1 MNYWWILYLIDGF
14 LFVTLGIEVIYILIL
29 SIASLFNQHS
39 EITKAK
45 KQNRFIILIPAYKQ
59 DKVVMQTI
67 NSVLGQTYPQRLFDI
82 VVISDHEEEMTNMRI
97 AQAPVTL
104 LTPDFEESSKAKSM
118 QFAILNL
125 PQFKIYDA
133 VLVLDA
139 GNIIEPEYLEQVN
152 DAFETAG
159 TKVIQTHRLSKNRDT
174 SVARL
179 DTIFE
184 EINNSIFRRG
194 HNALGLS
201 AALNGSGMVYDFEW
215 FKINV
220 MKCRTA
226 GEDKEL
232 EAMLL
237 RDGIYIDY
245 FDNIHLYDEKTREIS
260 SFNYQ
265 RGRWAATQLHAAIS
279 NARYFFPSILSHRY
293 DFAVKIFQWWLAPR
307 TILIGILLIMSSVLP
322 FIYFSLAVKWWIAGA
337 VLMFAFSIA
346 TPDHL
351 VDEKW
356 NRDFLY
362 APLFILWGMFNI
374 ISVMV
379 IETKTRIRSAK
390 ESINS
395 VIPRKN

>member
-215 FKINV
+215 FKTNI
-220 MKCRTA
+220 MKCRTE

-237 RDGIYIDY
+237 RDEIYIDF
-245 FDNIHLYDEKTREIS
+245 FDNIHLYDEKTREVNK
-260 SFNYQ
+260 FNYQ
-265 RGRWAATQLHAAIS
+265 RGRWAATQFHAAIN
-279 NARYFFPSILSHRY
+279 NARYFFPALLSLSCNKMVDYRC
-293 DFAVKIFQWWLAPR
+293 R
-307 TILIGILLIMSSVLP
+307 THVCFLVSDSRSSC
-322 FIYFSLAVKWWIAGA
+322 
-337 VLMFAFSIA
+337 
-346 TPDHL
+346 
-351 VDEKW
+351 
-356 NRDFLY
+356 
-362 APLFILWGMFNI
+362 
-374 ISVMV
+374 
-379 IETKTRIRSAK
+379 
-390 ESINS
+390 
-395 VIPRKN
+395 